1 MFIIEMIACHIDEWQ
16 AIISIM
22 NIQMKRE
29 GRDSELVKAFDYVE
43 EIVNYLVTNT
53 Q

>member
-1 MFIIEMIACHIDEWQ
+1 MDHKPIVCHSSMWQ

-29 GRDSELVKAFDYVE
+29 GRDSELVKAFDTVE
-43 EIVNYLVTNT
+43 EIVSYLVTNT